1 METSC
6 KSEVKAVKLK
16 TDKCIIAL
24 ETKVFVFNLADF
36 RVLETIE
43 TCPNPKGLC
52 TISSMKEELI
62 LAYPSKKIG
71 MVEIYIETQT

>member
-1 METSC
+1 M
-6 KSEVKAVKLK
+6 KLK
-16 TDKCIIAL
+16 TDKCIITL

-71 MVEIYIETQT
+71 MVEVYM